1 MHVCADKHILDRESR
16 EPEQTLRRC
25 SWKGLGVDSRQGEV
39 MNQDGTKGP
48 ELDFPGDLVVKIC
61 LPMQETQV

>member
-1 MHVCADKHILDRESR
+1 MWPLALD
-16 EPEQTLRRC
+16 LLG
-25 SWKGLGVDSRQGEV
+25 KGLGVDFRQGEV
-39 MNQDGTKGP
+39 MNQDGTKCP